1 MKKYV
6 LLIVALFAVNAQL
19 KAQKD
24 APKLVVGIVVDQMSY
39 DYLYRFYP
47 QFGKDGFKRLMDQ
60 GTNFRNVNYNYV
72 PTYTGPGHASIY
84 TGTTP
89 ANHGIVANDWY
100 YRAFER
106 DVNCAEDTTVFTV
119 GADSDKGQCS
129 PQFLR
134 ANTITDQLKLT
145 YPNAKVVGV
154 SIKDRSAIFP
164 AGHFPNGAYWYD
176 YRSGRFITSTYY
188 TNELPSWVSQFK
200 TSHPIESYLG
210 KTWELLKDPAVYTS
224 QTDNSPYEVLIGGKT
239 TPTFPYGFSDK
250 PIDQQLELFTA
261 TPFANTY
268 LTDFALAALD
278 GEQMGKDATTDF
290 LAISYSTPDIVGHA
304 FGPYSMEVE
313 DIYYRLDQDLSNLLK
328 QLDMKVGKGK
338 YVVFLTADHAVVPV
352 PQFLTDHGLPGGYL
366 IKDVR
371 MDSLIADCIAEFQI
385 DPILEVT
392 NNNIYL
398 KEEFRDHESTAAI
411 IAFIEKKVELWP
423 EVKAVYS
430 KEELT
435 NVPSDVWQQMVALG
449 YDKERSGEL
458 IFLLQPG
465 YLSKSTED
473 GVHKGTSHGSSF
485 NYDTH
490 VPVLMYGM
498 GIKAQDVFTPYNI
511 VDVAATLVHIL
522 DVQRPNAMIGEP
534 MLEALSGGRK

>member
-1 MKKYV
+1 MKKSV
-6 LLIVALFAVNAQL
+6 LLIVCLLAVNVQL
-19 KAQKD
+19 NAQKD

-72 PTYTGPGHASIY
+72 PTYTGPGHASLY

-100 YRAFER
+100 HRAYER
-106 DVNCAEDTTVFTV
+106 GVNCAEDTTKFTI
-119 GADSDKGQCS
+119 GSDSDYGKCS

-176 YRSGRFITSTYY
+176 YKSGSFITSSYY
-188 TNELPSWVSQFK
+188 TKELASWATQFK
-200 TSHPIESYLG
+200 AAHPVSNYLG
-210 KTWELLKDPAVYTS
+210 KQWDLLKDPSLYTT
-224 QTDNSPYEVLIGGKT
+224 QEDNSPYEVLIGGKI
-239 TPTFPYGFSDK
+239 TPTFPYYFADK
-250 PIDQQLELFTA
+250 PLDEQLELFTS

-268 LTDFALAALD
+268 LTDYALAAVD

-290 LAISYSTPDIVGHA
+290 LTISYSTPDIVGHA
-304 FGPYSMEVE
+304 FGPYSMEIE
-313 DIYYRLDQDLSNLLK
+313 DIYYRLDQDLANLLK
-328 QLDMKVGKGK
+328 QLDAKVGKGK

-352 PQFLTDHGLPGGYL
+352 PQFLTDKGLPGGYL
-366 IKDVR
+366 FKGER
-371 MDSLIADCIAEFQI
+371 LAALKADCIAEFQV

-398 KEEFRDHESTAAI
+398 KEEFRDHVSTSAI
-411 IAFIEKKVELWP
+411 VAFLEKKIELWP

-435 NVPSDVWQQMVALG
+435 GVSSDVWAEMVALG

-458 IFLLQPG
+458 VYLLQPG
-465 YLSKSTED
+465 YLSKSED
-473 GVHKGTSHGSSF
+473 NEEAHKGTSHGSSF

-511 VDVAATLVHIL
+511 VDVAATMIHIL
-522 DVQRPNAMIGEP
+522 DVQRPNAMTGTP
-534 MLEALSGGRK
+534 MLEVLTPKK

>member
-1 MKKYV
+1 MKKSM
-6 LLIVALFAVNAQL
+6 LLIVALFAVNTQL

-24 APKLVVGIVVDQMSY
+24 APKLVVGIVVDQMCY

-47 QFGKDGFKRLMDQ
+47 QFGKDGFRQLMDQ

-72 PTYTGPGHASIY
+72 PTYTGPGHASVY

-89 ANHGIVANDWY
+89 SNHGIVANDWY
-100 YRAFER
+100 HRAFER
-106 DVNCAEDTTVFTV
+106 EVNCAQDTTKATV
-119 GADSDKGQCS
+119 GSDSDYGKCS

-176 YRSGRFITSTYY
+176 YKTGSFITSTYY
-188 TNELPSWVSQFK
+188 TNELAAWVSQFK
-200 TSHPIESYLG
+200 TTHSITNYLG
-210 KTWELLKDPAVYTS
+210 KEWKLLKDTSVYTAKV
-224 QTDNSPYEVLIGGKT
+224 DNSPYEVLIGGKT
-239 TPTFPYGFSDK
+239 TPTFPYNFSEK
-250 PIDQQLELFTA
+250 PIEQQLELFTS
-261 TPFANTY
+261 TPLANTY

-290 LAISYSTPDIVGHA
+290 LTISYSTPDIVGHA
-304 FGPYSMEVE
+304 FGPYSLEIE
-313 DIYYRLDQDLSNLLK
+313 DIYYRLDQDLANLLK
-328 QLDMKVGKGK
+328 QLDAKVGKGK

-352 PQFLTDHGLPGGYL
+352 PQFLTDRGLPGGYL

-371 MDSLIADCIAEFQI
+371 MDSLIADCMAEFQV

-411 IAFIEKKVELWP
+411 ISFIEKKVELWP

-430 KEELT
+430 KEDLT
-435 NVPSDVWQQMVALG
+435 SVPSDIWEQMVALG
-449 YDKERSGEL
+449 YDKERSGE
-458 IFLLQPG
+458 IVFLLQPG

-498 GIKAQDVFTPYNI
+498 GIKAQEVFTPYNI
-511 VDVAATLVHIL
+511 IDLAATMVHIL
-522 DVQRPNAMIGEP
+522 DVQRPNAMTGKP
-534 MLEALSGGRK
+534 MLEVLTPKK